1 MVPQAPRLQTGYELG
16 RADGRQGSAARFGVA
31 RAEVRPERGS
41 QRSEVTGRDPLREES
56 IEEIKQIRVH
66 GMLTRLRRGQWRQL
80 AAVPFQLERLR
91 PVPEADPLQE
101 RYVADAVG
109 NEPAFLFGPGRGRV
123 KTVTPPPTIFPAT
136 LCT

>member
-16 RADGRQGSAARFGVA
+16 LADRRQGSAARFGVA

-66 GMLTRLRRGQWRQL
+66 GMLTRLRRGQCRRAAALPRQPHR
-80 AAVPFQLERLR
+80 VR
-91 PVPEADPLQE
+91 PVPQADPPPE
-101 RYVADAVG
+101 PYV
-109 NEPAFLFGPGRGRV
+109 
-123 KTVTPPPTIFPAT
+123 
-136 LCT
+136 